1 MVDMTDPN
9 EMNTS
14 EYIVRRI
21 HRLMD
26 VVSNAKCPGGTILD
40 EWREEIQS
48 LKIKHKKLF
57 NKKWFEV

>member
-1 MVDMTDPN
+1 MVDMVDTTDPN

-48 LKIKHKKLF
+48 LS
-57 NKKWFEV
+57 